1 MQNLLRKFEEM
12 QNEKMLIEEAKLRRK
27 NRKRLPK
34 KDPITKEI
42 FEVLMNEFE
51 TTNYQNRYVRSR
63 VKVALTLLLVTDARI
78 SELLPLKMYQI
89 ETLFTNSWIAID
101 RSKRGP
107 SNHKAFLTKQGIRI
121 LNSIRKDF
129 EILLYYKSNESFI
142 FTPQYSNKPLEREVF
157 NHGINNFIKS
167 ASKKLDNEP
176 LLTSQS
182 FRIGYISKLWKD
194 TEDIEFVRQVIGHV
208 TVQSTSSYV
217 KHFSDKEI
225 EERMAQV
232 KSVDDLIN

>member
-1 MQNLLRKFEEM
+1 M

-51 TTNYQNRYVRSR
+51 TTNYQNRYIRSR

-167 ASKKLDNEP
+167 ASKKLDNEH
-176 LLTSQS
+176 LLTSHS

-194 TEDIEFVRQVIGHV
+194 TEDIEFVRKAIGYAKIG
-208 TVQSTSSYV
+208 TTSQYV
-217 KHFSDKEI
+217 EELSD
-225 EERMAQV
+225 EERKKRINQIKMPE
-232 KSVDDLIN
+232 DLILDLETEQS

>member
-1 MQNLLRKFEEM
+1 
-12 QNEKMLIEEAKLRRK
+12 
-27 NRKRLPK
+27 
-34 KDPITKEI
+34 
-42 FEVLMNEFE
+42 
-51 TTNYQNRYVRSR
+51 
-63 VKVALTLLLVTDARI
+63 
-78 SELLPLKMYQI
+78 MYQI

-121 LNSIRKDF
+121 LSSIRKDF
-129 EILLYYKSNESFI
+129 EILLYYKSKESFI
-142 FTPQYSNKPLEREVF
+142 FTPQYSDKPLEREVF
-157 NHGINNFIKS
+157 NREINNFIKS